1 MDQWASGQVGE
12 GDARGSAKVQRWKG
26 EDKWTSGRVDKWDR
40 EMQEAVQKCKGGK
53 EDEMVS
59 GARCQVSGNE
69 GVFYLQFLKFF

>member
-1 MDQWASGQVGE
+1 MGEENRGTRHRDQCKCAN
-12 GDARGSAKVQRWKG
+12 VQRWKG
-26 EDKWTSGRVDKWDR
+26 EDKWTSGRVGEWDR
-40 EMQEAVQKCKGGK
+40 EMQDAVQKCKGGK